1 MSKLGMEAAAP
12 QHEVVYV
19 LMAPPPQPRGFCR
32 RRAFFGLLLGTGAAF
47 LWVRFRS

>member
-1 MSKLGMEAAAP
+1 MSKLGMEAAVP

-19 LMAPPPQPRGFCR
+19 LMAPPQPRGFCR